1 MAVETVG
8 STEVP
13 PLRTA
18 TFRVAPPVAREF
30 WTRSG
35 VVVALAAA
43 VSVAHFATSKHHA
56 GLHAAY
62 EYAYYLPVLMG
73 AYWGGALGGLT
84 AALVC
89 AAFYFPHIQATWA
102 DNAPYA
108 ASQYGELVAFH
119 MIGGIVGVLVTRL
132 RRSSDQAQEAAAAL
146 ATKNREL
153 VESHQHL
160 LRAERLTALG
170 TLAAGLAHEVRT
182 PVAAI
187 KGALE
192 ILASR
197 ARPGTPEAEF
207 TDVATKELSRLGTLL
222 EDFLAYAR
230 PRPPARVAMRLAEV
244 AQQVHVLLS
253 SEANRRGVRVDI
265 QTATEGHLTGDP
277 AQLTQVL
284 LNVVLNAIQ
293 ASPAGE
299 DVVVQVTDRGGDVEL
314 EVIDRGV
321 GLSPDDAAKV
331 FEPFFT
337 TKAKGTGLGLPI
349 AQRIIVAHG
358 GTIALTPSTPT
369 GTRVVIRLPQVPTTA
384 VEGL

>member
-1 MAVETVG
+1 
-8 STEVP
+8 
-13 PLRTA
+13 
-18 TFRVAPPVAREF
+18 
-30 WTRSG
+30 
-35 VVVALAAA
+35 LAGA
-43 VSVAHFATSKHHA
+43 VSAAHFATNKHHA

-73 AYWGGALGGLT
+73 AYWGGTVGGLT
-84 AALVC
+84 AALLC
-89 AAFYFPHIQATWA
+89 AALYFPHIQTTWA

-119 MIGGIVGVLVTRL
+119 MVGGIVGVLVTRL
-132 RRSSDQAQEAAAAL
+132 RRSSTDAQHAASAL
-146 ATKNREL
+146 AAKNREL
-153 VESHQHL
+153 VESQQHL
-160 LRAERLTALG
+160 LRAERLSALG

-182 PVAAI
+182 PIAAM

-207 TDVATKELSRLGTLL
+207 TGVATKELSRLGSLL

-230 PRPPARVAMRLAEV
+230 PRPPARIAMQLAEV
-244 AQQVHVLLS
+244 ARQVQSLLT
-253 SEANRRGVRVDI
+253 SEARRRDVRVEI
-265 QTATEGHLTGDP
+265 TADTEGHFTGDP

-284 LNVVLNAIQ
+284 VNIVLNAIQ

-299 DVVVQVTDRGGDVEL
+299 VVIVHLHETRGEVAL
-314 EVIDRGV
+314 EVVDKGA
-321 GLSPDDAAKV
+321 GLSQANAARI

-349 AQRIIVAHG
+349 AQRIIAAHG
-358 GTIALTPSTPT
+358 GTIELVNETPT
-369 GTRVVIRLPQVPTTA
+369 GTRALIRLPRVPTTMR
-384 VEGL
+384 EG